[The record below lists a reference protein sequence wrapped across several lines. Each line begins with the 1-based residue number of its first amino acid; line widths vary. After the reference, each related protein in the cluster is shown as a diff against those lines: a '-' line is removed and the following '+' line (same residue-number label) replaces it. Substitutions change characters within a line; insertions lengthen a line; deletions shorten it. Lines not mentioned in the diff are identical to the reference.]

1 MYNKAFAG
9 NQIDRKWWKKY
20 HSEKEIKKN
29 KGIKRFCQRN
39 GNAYGVCEGLI
50 VQDM

>member
-1 MYNKAFAG
+1 MM
-9 NQIDRKWWKKY
+9 KKY
-20 HSEKEIKKN
+20 HSENEIKKN
-29 KGIKRFCQRN
+29 KGIKWFCQRN

>member
-1 MYNKAFAG
+1 M
-9 NQIDRKWWKKY
+9 IKY

-29 KGIKRFCQRN
+29 KGIKGFYHRN

-50 VQDM
+50 VQDMQWYETFDLVQADKS